1 MPQSR
6 ATVFTELSVRRLP
19 LPPQG
24 EQIDYVEKLK
34 QGRTLQL
41 RLSYGGT
48 KAWRVVYYINGKAR
62 AKTLG
67 RYPDMGVKAARDQAD
82 KFDPKAAYA
91 AAEAGSFLEVAE
103 NWLKHYV
110 TAKKLRSQ
118 DEIERILNYYVY
130 PQWERRP
137 FFEIRR
143 GDVNALLD
151 RLVEKHGASQADSVL
166 AVLRS
171 IMNWFQ
177 TRDENY
183 VSPIVKGMRRDQRK
197 VSERARDRI
206 LDDEEIRAVWK
217 ACDEMGTYG
226 ALVKLLLLT
235 AQRLD
240 KVVKMR
246 WDDISQDGIWTVP
259 TETREKG
266 NIGEVRLPGL
276 ALDIIKA
283 LPQIDHS
290 PYLFPGNPRGRRH
303 PSSDRSGPPH
313 FNSFSEN
320 KEALLKRLP
329 AMEPWTLH
337 DLRRTARSLMARA
350 GVADNIAERVL
361 GHRITGVQGVYNRHP
376 YLDEKTDALQR
387 LATLVE
393 TIINPPETTNVVELA
408 ARR

>member
-1 MPQSR
+1 
-6 ATVFTELSVRRLP
+6 
-19 LPPQG
+19 
-24 EQIDYVEKLK
+24 
-34 QGRTLQL
+34 
-41 RLSYGGT
+41 
-48 KAWRVVYYINGKAR
+48 
-62 AKTLG
+62 
-67 RYPDMGVKAARDQAD
+67 
-82 KFDPKAAYA
+82 
-91 AAEAGSFLEVAE
+91 
-103 NWLKHYV
+103 
-110 TAKKLRSQ
+110 
-118 DEIERILNYYVY
+118 
-130 PQWERRP
+130 
-137 FFEIRR
+137 
-143 GDVNALLD
+143 
-151 RLVEKHGASQADSVL
+151 
-166 AVLRS
+166 
-171 IMNWFQ
+171 
-177 TRDENY
+177 
-183 VSPIVKGMRRDQRK
+183 
-197 VSERARDRI
+197 
-206 LDDEEIRAVWK
+206 
-217 ACDEMGTYG
+217 MGTYG

-337 DLRRTARSLMARA
+337 DLRRTGRSLMARA